1 MVSVTLAVA
10 LLPALSTPVPDT
22 TFVLLVDHGL
32 ATSVSDA
39 GRKIQQGAVR
49 LDEARFSEL
58 RWSPIHSMD
67 TVVTVGRKAF
77 RLKVIADGSHQSRI
91 T

>member
-1 MVSVTLAVA
+1 MRQPIGRRWTSPGKTLEH
-10 LLPALSTPVPDT
+10 
-22 TFVLLVDHGL
+22 LLVDHGL

-49 LDEARFSEL
+49 LDGARFSEL
-58 RWSPIHSMD
+58 RWSPIHNMD

-77 RLKVIADGSHQSRI
+77 RLKVIA
-91 T
+91 